1 MWVRQTSW
9 ELNSLCGYVDQLC
22 RIVYVESVFWAIEH
36 MQVRTKT
43 FHKIVYSIVK
53 GLGNFMICNVL
64 S

>member
-1 MWVRQTSW
+1 MGTKLIVWI
-9 ELNSLCGYVDQLC
+9 CG
-22 RIVYVESVFWAIEH
+22 RIVYVESVLWVIEH